1 MKKYILI
8 LLGILGAWWYF
19 NHPIVR
25 LNRLYSLNLPFLKTE
40 KVVWSEAWDAQGDG
54 KVVGL
59 FKLSQETS
67 KRLQHHC
74 QKENFLLPKEEVIAK
89 LAYTCTLQYKKEQKD
104 RHTLVLMRKDSIDY
118 LFYRLEIQ

>member
-25 LNRLYSLNLPFLKTE
+25 LNRLYSLNLPLLKTE
-40 KVVWSEAWDAQGDG
+40 KVVWSESWDAHGDG

-67 KRLQHHC
+67 KRLQHYC
-74 QKENFLLPKEEVIAK
+74 QKGNLSLPKEEVIAK
-89 LAYTCTLQYKKEQKD
+89 LMYICTLQYKKEQKD
-104 RHTLVLMRKDSIDY
+104 RHTLVLMRKGSIDY
-118 LFYRLEIQ
+118 LFYQLEIQ